1 MLLEKIFVR
10 GNEQEG
16 LLIIPVIVGI
26 EYDDLND
33 ESQLFRSFKS
43 LHLFIKLMYMM
54 YLLFCGSLI
63 QILDKY

>member
-1 MLLEKIFVR
+1 MLLEKIFLR

-16 LLIIPVIVGI
+16 LSIIPVIVGI

>member
-16 LLIIPVIVGI
+16 LSIIPVIVGI

-43 LHLFIKLMYMM
+43 LHL
-54 YLLFCGSLI
+54 
-63 QILDKY
+63 

>member
-16 LLIIPVIVGI
+16 LSIIPVIVGI